1 MKLKHSAAALFAVGA
16 LAVAGG
22 AYAVVD
28 PIAPPSETEGNNETA
43 AEYRK
48 AVDAVEA
55 GKFAEA
61 ETMLLKVIEAA
72 PGDSNALYFLGLAR
86 EGTKDLDGAQAA
98 FGAAIQIDAENVR
111 ALQELGVVQAKMGQ
125 ADKAKATLAEL
136 KKRDAACAGSCA
148 KAADLKA
155 GVAKVEAAIGGGQ
168 SASLTAPDKLLFASP
183 SAGDRAYLD
192 AVSLINE
199 HRYEAALDSLAAA
212 ETAFGPHPD
221 ILTYIGFANRK
232 LGRYDLAEDYYQ
244 RALRAAPEHR
254 GAHEYYGELKV
265 VRGDLPAARK
275 LLARLETL
283 CTFGCA
289 EADELRRWI
298 DGERTGS

>member
-1 MKLKHSAAALFAVGA
+1 MKLKQSIAAVLAVSVLAAAGA
-16 LAVAGG
+16 

-28 PIAPPSETEGNNETA
+28 PIAPPSETEGDSGTA
-43 AEYRK
+43 AEFRK
-48 AVDAVEA
+48 GVDLVEA
-55 GKFAEA
+55 GKFDEG
-61 ETMLLKVIEAA
+61 ELSLLKVIEIT
-72 PGDSNALYFLGLAR
+72 PSDTNALFYLGVAR
-86 EGTKDLDGAQAA
+86 EGKKDLDGAQAA
-98 FGAAIQIDAENVR
+98 FSAAIQVDAENVR

-125 ADKAKATLAEL
+125 ADKAKATLEEL

-148 KAADLKA
+148 KASDLKA
-155 GVAKVEAAIGGGQ
+155 GVSKVEAAVAAGK
-168 SASLTAPDKLLFASP
+168 SASLEPQNKLLFAGA

-199 HRYEAALDSLAAA
+199 HRYEDALVSLKTAA
-212 ETAFGPHPD
+212 ETFGPHPD

-244 RALRAAPEHR
+244 RAIQAAPEHR

-275 LLARLETL
+275 LLAKLDTL

>member
-1 MKLKHSAAALFAVGA
+1 MKLKQSVAVFLAAGVLAAAGA
-16 LAVAGG
+16 

-28 PIAPPSETEGNNETA
+28 PIAPPSETEGNSETA
-43 AEYRK
+43 AEFRK
-48 AVDAVEA
+48 GVDAVEA
-55 GKFAEA
+55 GNFAEG
-61 ETMLLKVIEAA
+61 ELSLLKVIEATPA
-72 PGDSNALYFLGLAR
+72 DTNALFYLGLAR
-86 EGTKDLDGAQAA
+86 EGKKDLDGAQAA
-98 FGAAIQIDAENVR
+98 FSAAIQVDGENVR

-125 ADKAKATLAEL
+125 ADKAKATLEEL

-148 KAADLKA
+148 KASDLKS
-155 GVAKVEAAIGGGQ
+155 GVSKVEAAVAAGQ
-168 SASLTAPDKLLFASP
+168 SASLEPQNKLLFAGA

-199 HRYEAALDSLAAA
+199 HRYEDALGSLKTAA
-212 ETAFGPHPD
+212 ETFGPHPD

-232 LGRYDLAEDYYQ
+232 LGRYEVAEDYYQ
-244 RALRAAPEHR
+244 RAIQAAPEHR

-275 LLARLETL
+275 LLARLDTL